1 MLGEKKQDNWV
12 DIARKEKHSLF
23 SELDVLLRALEKFFI
38 VEYLPLSET
47 QFSTKNFYPELNASK
62 SIIQKILEVLDDI
75 IPEEKK
81 NAFRLKRFAESR
93 YLSGR
98 GRELFREALY
108 RQDTQEK
115 SLFLLYDS
123 LINLKTIVN
132 DLLRN
137 ANIQFMS
144 FRNIGQI
151 IGKEIRENVFFNP
164 FKKSVDPEFDHIEN
178 REIADIIRNI
188 KNKDIKRIVSI
199 IMLHLFRILRFLR
212 YIDRSTDQPI
222 MHLHTSVATL
232 TLLRSEIDFL
242 RSYAEK
248 QLVHIKDNDISML
261 LQALSYQFKMESRR
275 IFMQELRDILDKK
288 LPHQMQGRIEN
299 SHGILNNLI
308 EQSVIQIAQFWKP
321 EIKGEEVFEDFV
333 NKTEL
338 SMKLRE
344 DMYVLNQLLNY
355 VEESKKTDKA
365 ESSINS
371 LLGYMEYF
379 ESFTFKLLR
388 HDDYE
393 EFSTIFIDIKKVYN
407 ASDIKTFMDKCHQL
421 SILLS
426 AAIGHIE
433 NRSEL
438 KDKPLDV
445 EKAQSTVKQYVSG
458 S

>member
-1 MLGEKKQDNWV
+1 
-12 DIARKEKHSLF
+12 
-23 SELDVLLRALEKFFI
+23 
-38 VEYLPLSET
+38 
-47 QFSTKNFYPELNASK
+47 
-62 SIIQKILEVLDDI
+62 
-75 IPEEKK
+75 
-81 NAFRLKRFAESR
+81 
-93 YLSGR
+93 
-98 GRELFREALY
+98 
-108 RQDTQEK
+108 
-115 SLFLLYDS
+115 
-123 LINLKTIVN
+123 
-132 DLLRN
+132 
-137 ANIQFMS
+137 
-144 FRNIGQI
+144 
-151 IGKEIRENVFFNP
+151 
-164 FKKSVDPEFDHIEN
+164 
-178 REIADIIRNI
+178 
-188 KNKDIKRIVSI
+188 
-199 IMLHLFRILRFLR
+199 
-212 YIDRSTDQPI
+212 
-222 MHLHTSVATL
+222 
-232 TLLRSEIDFL
+232 
-242 RSYAEK
+242 
-248 QLVHIKDNDISML
+248 VHIKDNDISML

-321 EIKGEEVFEDFV
+321 EIKGEEAFEDFV

-365 ESSINS
+365 ASSINS

-393 EFSTIFIDIKKVYN
+393 EFSALFIDIKKAYN

-445 EKAQSTVKQYVSG
+445 EKAQNTVNQYVSG